1 MNKKIARLRRARKTR
16 ARIAD
21 LRMVRLCVFR
31 TNSHIYAQ
39 IISAEGNK
47 VLASA
52 STVEAEV
59 RGSLK
64 SGSNTEAAAAVGK
77 RIAERAKTIGV
88 EKVAFDRSGFQY
100 HGRVKALAEAARENG
115 LSF

>member
-39 IISAEGNK
+39 IISAEGDK

-59 RGSLK
+59 RSSLK
-64 SGSNTEAAAAVGK
+64 SGGNTEAAAVVGK